1 MFWDESV
8 ECSWRVVAAIWG
20 FLAYH
25 SSTNTLNH
33 FHPTDQALHC
43 EKDQFF
49 KPVAYRPLM
58 GGADAKSQPLAAA
71 KLCWQQAEQQL
82 MTKSEEGWPQRHL
95 TSFLS
100 HLRARSAAHELSGS
114 LQHMTRSGEVLSR
127 ADGDKQVGQG
137 EEAQENEMKLWVRQ
151 SATGSTREDL
161 GKLRWNYSKR
171 T

>member
-1 MFWDESV
+1 MLWMKMS
-8 ECSWRVVAAIWG
+8 SAVVWG
-20 FLAYH
+20 FLAQH
-25 SSTNTLNH
+25 SSTNTLNR
-33 FHPTDQALHC
+33 FHHTDQALHC

-49 KPVAYRPLM
+49 KLVAYRPLL

-71 KLCWQQAEQQL
+71 KLRWQRAEQQL

-100 HLRARSAAHELSGS
+100 HLRARSAE
-114 LQHMTRSGEVLSR
+114 QHITRSGEVLSR
-127 ADGDKQVGQG
+127 ADGVKQVGQG
-137 EEAQENEMKLWVRQ
+137 EEAQENKMKLWARQ